1 MVAVQPTRQ
10 TVANTKLVPAAFI
23 GGGIAAVVNLLIF
36 FILPPVLGAAPIMVQ
51 MGPPGPDTPF
61 AELPAFAVVAASLIP
76 AFMAAGLLWLLGRF
90 TARPFSTFR
99 IIAVVGL
106 LLSFG
111 PLFTAPMPTGTV
123 ISLGLMHVVAA
134 VAIVYTLDQRARA

>member
-1 MVAVQPTRQ
+1 MVAVQSTRQ
-10 TVANTKLVPAAFI
+10 TVANAKLLPAALI
-23 GGGIAAVVNLLIF
+23 GGGIAAAVNLLIF
-36 FILPPVLGAAPIMVQ
+36 LILPPVLGAAPIMVQ

-61 AELPAFAVVAASLIP
+61 VEMPAFAVVAASLIP
-76 AFMAAGLLWLLGRF
+76 AFIAAGLLWLLGRF
-90 TARPFSTFR
+90 TARPFSIFR

-111 PLFTAPMPTGTV
+111 PIFSAPMTTGAA

-134 VAIVYTLDQRARA
+134 AAIAYTLDQRARA